1 MKEPQQI
8 TKEPQQI
15 TKEPQGEDAQP
26 PSGAQPAQQIT
37 KEPQRVTT
45 KNPKKVEAGKRLAES
60 NRKRSEAKKQ
70 AKLEASGV
78 NQYYGIGAVI
88 ALGVIGGLGY
98 YTFISLRKEGNHN
111 EIILNHTHNNRPTS
125 LRWIKSFLYYKMD
138 KKSIVNDLYQV
149 TVISVFAVGY
159 SMLGKKILKMAPPS
173 IQKFDLEDTGKLV
186 AIVAA
191 SEMTREYLIKQEILP
206 DHINV

>member
-1 MKEPQQI
+1 MAEV

-15 TKEPQGEDAQP
+15 TKEPQGEAAQAQAQQITKEPQGEAAQP
-26 PSGAQPAQQIT
+26 PSGAQPAQQIM

-60 NRKRSEAKKQ
+60 NHKRRETKKQ

-98 YTFISLRKEGNHN
+98 YIYQS
-111 EIILNHTHNNRPTS
+111 
-125 LRWIKSFLYYKMD
+125 
-138 KKSIVNDLYQV
+138 KKVEQ
-149 TVISVFAVGY
+149 
-159 SMLGKKILKMAPPS
+159 PP
-173 IQKFDLEDTGKLV
+173 Q
-186 AIVAA
+186 
-191 SEMTREYLIKQEILP
+191 
-206 DHINV
+206 